1 MKVEIQIDEAKQDE
15 STAVYV
21 KEGDKEVKIVKFKT
35 DVKVVGVSLSL
46 EELSEIIAEVA
57 KEIEDEKIHD

>member
-1 MKVEIQIDEAKQDE
+1 MKVEIQIDKAKQDE

-46 EELSEIIAEVA
+46 EELSEITAEVA

>member
-1 MKVEIQIDEAKQDE
+1 MKVKIQVDD

-21 KEGDKEVKIVKFKT
+21 KKGDTEVKIVKFKT
-35 DVKVVGVSLSL
+35 DIKVVGVSLSL

-57 KEIEDEKIHD
+57 KEIEGEKIHD

>member
-1 MKVEIQIDEAKQDE
+1 MKIEIQIDEAKPDE

-21 KEGDKEVKIVKFKT
+21 KKGDKEVKIVKFNT
-35 DVKVVGVSLSL
+35 DIKVVGVSLSL

>member
-1 MKVEIQIDEAKQDE
+1 MKVEIQIGKAKPDE

-21 KEGDKEVKIVKFKT
+21 KKGDAEVKIVKFKT
-35 DVKVVGVSLSL
+35 EIKVIGVSLSL

-57 KEIEDEKIHD
+57 KEIENER